1 MLGNLSKEPIIPF
14 IGTVVKFDDQKDQIV
29 GDGWGWRYK
38 IAIHQYYNQSIAE
51 ISDEN
56 IEYAIAMLPPT
67 SGSGG
72 AARGQS
78 CRISQGDV
86 VYGHFVGGKR
96 GIALILGIFG
106 RTCETKYG
114 EGRFD
119 SKTGFYENLQPKNLL
134 ERQETNQQ
142 SGICIPKALP
152 TSDKSRRRVT
162 PQQ

>member
-56 IEYAIAMLPPT
+56 IEYAIALLPT
-67 SGSGG
+67 TAGSGG
-72 AARGQS
+72 ASVSKS

-86 VYGHFVGGKR
+86 VVLEKISGISFIVGV
-96 GIALILGIFG
+96 FG
-106 RTCETKYG
+106 RNNETVYG
-114 EGRFD
+114 TGRFD
-119 SKTGFYENLQPKNLL
+119 AKSGFFGKQQPKNILK
-134 ERQETNQQ
+134 RQEVSERFGHFTPKP
-142 SGICIPKALP
+142 IPKGSG
-152 TSDKSRRRVT
+152 SDKSVRRKFPGT
-162 PQQ
+162 

>member
-1 MLGNLSKEPIIPF
+1 MLGNLTKEPIIPF
-14 IGTVVKFDDQKDQIV
+14 IGTVVKFDDQKEQV
-29 GDGWGWRYK
+29 RGGGHGWRYK
-38 IAIHQYYNQSIAE
+38 VAIHQYYNQSTAE

-86 VYGHFVGGKR
+86 VYGHFIGGKR
-96 GIALILGIFG
+96 GIPLILGIFG

-134 ERQETNQQ
+134 KRQETNQQ
-142 SGICIPKALP
+142 SGLCFPKSLP
-152 TSDKSRRRVT
+152 TNDKSKKRVT